1 MTEPELRTIREDKP
15 FAALV
20 TFQVDRYWSTANKG
34 WKRALRTLNKTRSDT
49 VADAWQKIATLPPGK
64 PANFYTTCVRNMI
77 LSQIRKGVSILRK
90 REVAAAEAFL
100 EASRQYIRVKGPRG
114 WRTRRVVSL
123 TPPDADDMTIGRNAR
138 SYLMGSP
145 NPAPGRG
152 KLDGLDQEDE
162 AERGLVDNIP

>member
-1 MTEPELRTIREDKP
+1 MSPSPSGSESEE
-15 FAALV
+15 
-20 TFQVDRYWSTANKG
+20 
-34 WKRALRTLNKTRSDT
+34 RSRINRLYPY
-49 VADAWQKIATLPPGK
+49 Q
-64 PANFYTTCVRNMI
+64 
-77 LSQIRKGVSILRK
+77 